1 MTSVTDPAGFPKDGN
16 TGHRW
21 SRAVSVAAVPVTV
34 ASYEPAS
41 DPGRMT
47 TRQLGH
53 LLFITTHA
61 GPRRYT
67 RGPREIARGT
77 RQAEGFVV
85 VAVMG
90 ATGAVVQQ
98 DGRTVE
104 VPAGA
109 VSFWYTETPHV
120 VDYPDGVDV
129 RVCLLPRRAFG
140 VRDEQLARVTAT
152 VAEAGGPV
160 AALVKHSLLAL
171 AETAEDCPPLVAGRL
186 ACNFA
191 DLVATLVTE
200 QAARDAPATRDAP
213 AAEDSRHTRIW
224 EVHAYVDRHLRDPEL
239 GPQTIAAAH
248 RISVRSLHK
257 LFEGEGTTVS
267 RLIQRRRLQASAED
281 LSRED
286 SGDSTVS
293 GVAQRWGFTDPAH
306 FSRLFR
312 AAYGVSPSRWRDTRG
327 GTEPSEQR
335 DTRGRV
341 SR

>member
-16 TGHRW
+16 TGHRR
-21 SRAVSVAAVPVTV
+21 SRAVSIAAMSVTV
-34 ASYEPAS
+34 ASYEPVSDEPAS

-53 LLFITTHA
+53 LFFVTIHA
-61 GPRRYT
+61 GPRRFT

-77 RQAEGFVV
+77 RQAEGFVA

-90 ATGAVVQQ
+90 ATGAVVRQ
-98 DGRTVE
+98 DGRTAE

-109 VSFWYTETPHV
+109 MSFWYTETPHV
-120 VDYPDGVDV
+120 VDHPDGVDV

-140 VRDEQLARVTAT
+140 VRDEQLERVTAT
-152 VAEAGGPV
+152 VADAGGPV
-160 AALVKHSLLAL
+160 AALVKQSLLAL
-171 AETAEDCPPLVAGRL
+171 AETAEDCPALVAGRL

-200 QAARDAPATRDAP
+200 QAARDAPA
-213 AAEDSRHTRIW
+213 AEDPRRTRIR

-281 LSRED
+281 LSRKD
-286 SGDSTVS
+286 SGDNTVS

-312 AAYGVSPSRWRDTRG
+312 ASYGISPSRWRDTRG
-327 GTEPSEQR
+327 GTEPSEPR

>member
-1 MTSVTDPAGFPKDGN
+1 MTPVTNPAGFPKDGT

-21 SRAVSVAAVPVTV
+21 SRAVSIAAMPVTV
-34 ASYEPAS
+34 ASHEPAS

-47 TRQLGH
+47 TRRLGH
-53 LLFITTHA
+53 LLLITTHA
-61 GPRRYT
+61 GPRRST

-98 DGRTVE
+98 DGRTAE

-109 VSFWYTETPHV
+109 VSFWYTQTPHV
-120 VDYPDGVDV
+120 VDHPDGVDV
-129 RVCLLPRRAFG
+129 RACLLPRRAFG
-140 VRDEQLARVTAT
+140 VRDEQLQRVTAA
-152 VAEAGGPV
+152 VADAAGPV
-160 AALVKHSLLAL
+160 TALVKQSLLAL
-171 AETAEDCPPLVAGRL
+171 AETAGGCPALVTGRL
-186 ACNFA
+186 ACNVA

-200 QAARDAPATRDAP
+200 QAARGTP
-213 AAEDSRHTRIW
+213 AADDSRHTRIR
-224 EVHAYVDRHLRDPEL
+224 EIHAHVDRHLKDPQL

-248 RISVRSLHK
+248 HISVRSLHK

-267 RLIQRRRLQASAED
+267 RLVQRRRLRASAED
-281 LSRED
+281 LSGKD

-312 AAYGVSPSRWRDTRG
+312 ASYGISPSQWRDTRAAA
-327 GTEPSEQR
+327 EPPGPR

>member
-1 MTSVTDPAGFPKDGN
+1 MTSVTDPAGFPEDGN

-21 SRAVSVAAVPVTV
+21 SRAVSIAAMPVTV

-47 TRQLGH
+47 TQQLGH
-53 LLFITTHA
+53 LLFITTEA
-61 GPRRYT
+61 GPRCYT
-67 RGPREIARGT
+67 RDLREIARGT
-77 RQAEGFVV
+77 RQAEGFFV

-140 VRDEQLARVTAT
+140 VRDEQLERVTAT
-152 VAEAGGPV
+152 VADAGGPV
-160 AALVKHSLLAL
+160 AALVKQSLLTL
-171 AETAEDCPPLVAGRL
+171 VETAKDCPGLVAGRL

-200 QAARDAPATRDAP
+200 QASRDAPAT
-213 AAEDSRHTRIW
+213 EDSRHTRIW
-224 EVHAYVDRHLRDPEL
+224 EIHAYVDRHLKEPEL

-248 RISVRSLHK
+248 GISVRSLHK

-281 LSRED
+281 LTRKD

-312 AAYGVSPSRWRDTRG
+312 ASYGISPSQWRDTRG
-327 GTEPSEQR
+327 GTEPSDPR
-335 DTRGRV
+335 DTRGPV

>member
-1 MTSVTDPAGFPKDGN
+1 MTSVTDPAGAPEDGG

-21 SRAVSVAAVPVTV
+21 SRAVSIAAVPVTV

-61 GPRRYT
+61 GPRRFT
-67 RGPREIARGT
+67 RGLREIARGT

-98 DGRTVE
+98 DGRTAE

-109 VSFWYTETPHV
+109 VSLWYTETPHV

-129 RVCLLPRRAFG
+129 RVCLIPRRSFG
-140 VRDEQLARVTAT
+140 VRDEQLERVTAT
-152 VAEAGGPV
+152 AADAGGPV

-200 QAARDAPATRDAP
+200 QAARDAPA
-213 AAEDSRHTRIW
+213 AEDSRHTRLW
-224 EVHAYVDRHLRDPEL
+224 EIRAYVDRHLKDPEL

-286 SGDSTVS
+286 GGDSTVA

-312 AAYGVSPSRWRDTRG
+312 ASYGISPSRWRDTRG
-327 GTEPSEQR
+327 GTEPSEPR

>member
-1 MTSVTDPAGFPKDGN
+1 MTSVTDPAGFPKGGN
-16 TGHRW
+16 TGRRR
-21 SRAVSVAAVPVTV
+21 SRAVSIAAVPVTV
-34 ASYEPAS
+34 APYEPAS

-47 TRQLGH
+47 IRQLGH
-53 LLFITTHA
+53 LLFLTTHA
-61 GPRRYT
+61 GPRRFT

-77 RQAEGFVV
+77 RQAEGFAV

-98 DGRTVE
+98 DGRTAE

-140 VRDEQLARVTAT
+140 VRDEQLERVTAT
-152 VAEAGGPV
+152 VADAGGPV

-171 AETAEDCPPLVAGRL
+171 AETAEDCPALVAGRL

-200 QAARDAPATRDAP
+200 QAARDAPE
-213 AAEDSRHTRIW
+213 AEDSRHTRIRQI
-224 EVHAYVDRHLRDPEL
+224 HAHVDRHLRDPEL

-286 SGDSTVS
+286 GGDSTVS

-312 AAYGVSPSRWRDTRG
+312 AAYGISPSRWRDTRG
-327 GTEPSEQR
+327 GTEPSQPR

>member
-1 MTSVTDPAGFPKDGN
+1 MTSVTDPAGSEEDR
-16 TGHRW
+16 TGRRR
-21 SRAVSVAAVPVTV
+21 SRAVSIAAMPVTV
-34 ASYEPAS
+34 ASYGDPS

-53 LLFITTHA
+53 LLFITTQA

-67 RGPREIARGT
+67 RGLREIARGT
-77 RQAEGFVV
+77 RQAGGFFV

-98 DGRTVE
+98 NGRTVE

-109 VSFWYTETPHV
+109 VSFWYTESPHA

-129 RVCLLPRRAFG
+129 RVCLLPRRAFP
-140 VRDEQLARVTAT
+140 VHDEQLERVTAT
-152 VAEAGGPV
+152 VADAGGPV
-160 AALVKHSLLAL
+160 AAVVKQCLLTLV
-171 AETAEDCPPLVAGRL
+171 ETAEDCPGTVAGRL

-200 QAARDAPATRDAP
+200 QAARDAPA
-213 AAEDSRHTRIW
+213 AEDPRHTRIR
-224 EVHAYVDRHLRDPEL
+224 EIHAYMDRHLTDPEL
-239 GPQTIAAAH
+239 GPRTIAAAH
-248 RISVRSLHK
+248 GMSVRSLHK
-257 LFEGEGTTVS
+257 LFEGEGATVS
-267 RLIQRRRLQASAED
+267 RLIQRRRLRASAED
-281 LSRED
+281 LTRKD
-286 SGDSTVS
+286 NGDSTVS

-312 AAYGVSPSRWRDTRG
+312 ASYGISPSQWRDTRAD
-327 GTEPSEQR
+327 TEPSDPH
-335 DTRGRV
+335 DTRGPV